1 MRQAR
6 NRSSYRFLG
15 YISHVARFD
24 VEATEIE
31 WKATGIEEGNKQD
44 RKKVKGENQ
53 KERIRNSC
61 SVALGPGV
69 GQRVSVDC

>member
-31 WKATGIEEGNKQD
+31 WKATGIEEGNKQG
-44 RKKVKGENQ
+44 RKEVKGENQ
-53 KERIRNSC
+53 KDQN
-61 SVALGPGV
+61 
-69 GQRVSVDC
+69 

>member
-6 NRSSYRFLG
+6 NRSSNRFLG

-44 RKKVKGENQ
+44 RKEVKGENQ
-53 KERIRNSC
+53 KKKQLEIP
-61 SVALGPGV
+61 VVQLQDQVLAKE
-69 GQRVSVDC
+69 